1 MDAAKRCQCN
11 TVTPEQHFAVPAAFL
26 QAGPTGSGQENE
38 GMRADTRSGSASGR
52 LGWIMAGGL
61 GLAMAIGGLTSCGQ
75 SERDKPTLANEVR
88 RGADPVIAAT
98 VNGKAI
104 TVEDV
109 TVEAVMNSKVEPGE
123 KLDPSSD
130 VFYESLQSL
139 INTRVLAQEAEARG
153 LDKAQDVKHRVQ
165 AARDTVLAGALLEQ
179 LQDTVLDEDAI
190 RKLYRETERTIGKT
204 TLVTASHILTK
215 TREQALA
222 AKARLDRGDPF
233 SVVARD
239 MSIDGETRM
248 EGGVLP
254 PAAPE
259 SFPEGL
265 QEAVRNAA
273 IGQIAGPVQS
283 EAGWH
288 LIRITSREQNKPPS
302 LASVRKLYEDN
313 VVWPEVQR
321 MLNKLR
327 SNARI
332 EMFVEER
339 TNTPPAGPLPGLE
352 PPAAATPAPPPAAA
366 PPAAA
371 EPPPPAPAP
380 KPAPKP
386 APAKPAPV
394 KPAPP
399 TTAPAAPAA
408 PVQAPP
414 ATTGERET

>member
-1 MDAAKRCQCN
+1 
-11 TVTPEQHFAVPAAFL
+11 
-26 QAGPTGSGQENE
+26 
-38 GMRADTRSGSASGR
+38 MRADTRSGSASGR
-52 LGWIMAGGL
+52 LGWVVAGGL
-61 GLAMAIGGLTSCGQ
+61 GLTLALGGLTSCGQ

-109 TVEAVMNSKVEPGE
+109 MVEAVMNGKVEPGE

-130 VFYESLQSL
+130 IFYENLQSL

-204 TLVTASHILTK
+204 TLVTASHILTR

-288 LIRITSREQNKPPS
+288 LIRVDSREQNKPPS

-321 MLNKLR
+321 TLNKLR

-332 EMFVEER
+332 EMFVDER
-339 TNTPPAGPLPGLE
+339 ANAPPSGPLPGLE
-352 PPAAATPAPPPAAA
+352 PPAAAAPAPQPQP
-366 PPAAA
+366 A
-371 EPPPPAPAP
+371 EPPAIAAPAPAP
-380 KPAPKP
+380 AKP

-399 TTAPAAPAA
+399 AAAPTA
-408 PVQAPP
+408 PVQSPP
-414 ATTGERET
+414 ALTDERET